1 MNDTPLS
8 SLERA
13 IDAIHHT
20 DATLIERRR
29 VIPYFEGRR
38 GQEVEVHTFELL
50 DHRSATRCYAW
61 KVGCEVIAVL
71 GEGRIK
77 TAFDAVRTSIRFDL
91 LPGAA

>member
-8 SLERA
+8 NLERA

-20 DATLIERRR
+20 HATLIERLR
-29 VIPYFEGRR
+29 VVPYFEGRR
-38 GQEVEVHTFELL
+38 GREVEVHTFELL

-61 KVGCEVIAVL
+61 EVGGEVTAVL
-71 GEGRIK
+71 GEGPIK
-77 TAFDAVRTSIRFDL
+77 SALDAVRASIRFDL